1 MKTHIKRLLLIPLAL
16 IVIVGAGFRECGGRD
31 PNAPPLTPEQKVEA
45 ERQQRE
51 AVITSVCV
59 GIDTGAQ
66 GLGLGIRRVKENRLA
81 GQSKRTPA
89 EHLALAQKAKK
100 FNGIMRKVTEY
111 LLSRS
116 ELNDQDRRTL
126 AEDVDDMLKLAR
138 EIGSVTI
145 SADAGKQFAF
155 DLGVMAAKAT
165 LQSSAGEFLRKVKTG
180 DVLIISA
187 AAKSALQDALHYLDA
202 NDEELDASLKELGG
216 VGAAPREA
224 VRRRPAG

>member
-1 MKTHIKRLLLIPLAL
+1 
-16 IVIVGAGFRECGGRD
+16 
-31 PNAPPLTPEQKVEA
+31 
-45 ERQQRE
+45 
-51 AVITSVCV
+51 
-59 GIDTGAQ
+59 
-66 GLGLGIRRVKENRLA
+66 
-81 GQSKRTPA
+81 
-89 EHLALAQKAKK
+89 
-100 FNGIMRKVTEY
+100 
-111 LLSRS
+111 
-116 ELNDQDRRTL
+116 
-126 AEDVDDMLKLAR
+126 LAR

-165 LQSSAGEFLRKVKTG
+165 LQSSAGEFLRKVKSG

-216 VGAAPREA
+216 VGAAPRKA